1 MAKIFFII
9 QFVNYFDMQIKYVS
23 VEKSLYSWDL
33 WHFALRQYSFI
44 FPLLHALSRVMLY
57 LAQHVVIYETKYV
70 QIGAKVMENKILI
83 CKNCIE
89 ECNDLMN
96 QLENN
101 SFNVIVAPRDGNAVI
116 SYIEEQNPIM
126 VICEAFM
133 PNKDAITIMQHFK
146 NVKNKP
152 KFIIISSSNNIFLEK
167 EIIKHGAS
175 YFVLKPFS
183 TSSLISI
190 IKTVIDV
197 VPPKKVPLKLERS
210 LEEQVT
216 KMIHQIGVP
225 AHIKGYHY
233 LRKGIIFCVENND
246 MINSVTKTLYPS
258 IAKWFHTT
266 PSRVERAI
274 RHAIEV
280 AWDRGDV
287 DILNSYFGYTIH
299 NGRGKPTNSE
309 FMAMLSDKIKL
320 QLHSDKIEVA
330 V

>member
-1 MAKIFFII
+1 
-9 QFVNYFDMQIKYVS
+9 
-23 VEKSLYSWDL
+23 
-33 WHFALRQYSFI
+33 
-44 FPLLHALSRVMLY
+44 
-57 LAQHVVIYETKYV
+57 
-70 QIGAKVMENKILI
+70 MESKILI

-89 ECNDLMN
+89 ECHDLMK

-101 SFNVIVAPRDGNAVI
+101 SFNVIVAPRDGNAII
-116 SYIEEQNPIM
+116 SYIKEQDPTI

-133 PNKDAITIMQHFK
+133 PNNDAINIMQEFK
-146 NVKNKP
+146 DVKNKP
-152 KFIIISSSNNIFLEK
+152 KFIIVSSSNNTFLER
-167 EIIKHGAS
+167 EIMKNGAS
-175 YFVLKPFS
+175 YFILKPFS

-190 IKTVIDV
+190 IKTVINTA
-197 VPPKKVPLKLERS
+197 PPKRSPIKVESS

-233 LRKGIIFCVENND
+233 LRKGIIFCVEDNE

-258 IAKWFHTT
+258 IAKSFHTT

-287 DILNSYFGYTIH
+287 DVLNSYFGYTIH